1 MQRVYK
7 DLLTNHLTSFDQ
19 ALFLSG
25 PRQVGKTTL
34 ARAFVDSK
42 ATKYLNWD
50 NLDERTKILGGNKKI
65 VEDLPLDVILKVK
78 PLIILDEVHKYKHW
92 RLLVKSLLDSYKGRL
107 NIIVTGSAKLDMYNQ
122 GKESL
127 MGRYF
132 SYRIHPLSVREI
144 TKPEYSALKEDQEPT
159 SVKDET
165 LNSLLEYGGFPDP
178 FIKQNKLFSRRWH
191 ELRNQQLFRED
202 IKDLASIQELMQLEV
217 LAKILKEQAGNLV
230 NYTNL
235 SRKVRVSDQT
245 IRRWINVLEAFYF
258 CFTIRPWSENIS
270 RSLIK
275 EPKIYLTDWS
285 ILENGGA
292 KIENFVASHLLKSI
306 NFWSD
311 LGLGEYNLHFI
322 RDKEKKE
329 VDFLVVKD
337 RKPWLMLEVKTSYK
351 EQLSETLLHF
361 QNKLQAPYA
370 FQVASDL
377 EFEDIDCFALKEPR
391 IVPLSTFLSQL
402 V

>member
-1 MQRVYK
+1 
-7 DLLTNHLTSFDQ
+7 
-19 ALFLSG
+19 
-25 PRQVGKTTL
+25 
-34 ARAFVDSK
+34 
-42 ATKYLNWD
+42 
-50 NLDERTKILGGNKKI
+50 
-65 VEDLPLDVILKVK
+65 
-78 PLIILDEVHKYKHW
+78 
-92 RLLVKSLLDSYKGRL
+92 
-107 NIIVTGSAKLDMYNQ
+107 
-122 GKESL
+122 

-165 LNSLLEYGGFPDP
+165 LKSLLEYGGFPDP

-377 EFEDIDCFALKEPR
+377 EYEDIDCFALKEPR